1 MNHPEGGSAPLRK
14 TALHGRHVAL
24 GARMVPFAGFE
35 MPVQYTGVIEEH
47 RAVRTAAGLF
57 DVSHMGEFRLRG
69 PDAVRLA
76 DLLVPTSV
84 AALPPGRVAYSGLL
98 TEAGGFVD
106 DVLVYRIGDREV
118 LFVVNA
124 ANLDKDREWFLEH
137 RAGFDVEF
145 TDESDETALIALQGP
160 RSREILAGLAE
171 GFDPLAQKYYR
182 WAAGRVAGRPAMVSR
197 TGYTGE
203 IGFEIFVAPGD
214 APAVWDALLAAG
226 RGLGLLPAGLG
237 ARDTLRLEAAMPLYG
252 NDIDETTTPLE
263 ADLEF
268 IVHWDKD
275 RFLGKEALVV
285 QRQRGVPRKRVG
297 FEVRGRG
304 IARHGYP
311 VWLDGKQVSRVTSG
325 TMAPF
330 LGRAI
335 GMTYLP
341 ADRAEPGVEI
351 EVEVRGRRLPA
362 VTVPLPFYRRPRK
375 KKAVRRNQD
384 GGGA

>member
-1 MNHPEGGSAPLRK
+1 MSQPEGGAAPLRK
-14 TALHGRHVAL
+14 TPLHDRHVAL

-69 PDAVRLA
+69 KDAVRFA
-76 DLLVPTSV
+76 DFLVPTSV
-84 AALPPGRVAYSGLL
+84 AKLEPGRVAYSGLL
-98 TEAGGFVD
+98 TEKGTFVD
-106 DVLVYRIGDREV
+106 DVLVYRIAENEV

-124 ANLDKDREWFLEH
+124 ANLEKDRDWFLAHKE
-137 RAGFDVEF
+137 GFDVEF
-145 TDESDETALIALQGP
+145 VDESDETALVALQGP
-160 RSREILAGLAE
+160 RSKEILAGLAE
-171 GFDPLAQKYYR
+171 GFDAKAQKYYR
-182 WAAGRVAGRPAMVSR
+182 WATGKVAGRPAMASR

-203 IGFEIFVAPGD
+203 IGFEIFLAPGD
-214 APAVWDALLAAG
+214 AAAVWDALLEAG
-226 RGLGLLPAGLG
+226 KDLGLLPAGLG

-268 IVHWDKD
+268 IVHWDKES
-275 RFLGKEALVV
+275 FLGKEALVA
-285 QRQRGVPRKRVG
+285 QREAGVPRKRVG

-304 IARHGYP
+304 IARHGHP
-311 VWLDGKQVSRVTSG
+311 VWLDGERVSEVTSG

-330 LGRAI
+330 LGKAI

-341 ADRAEPGVEI
+341 ARRAEPGVEI
-351 EVEVRGRRLPA
+351 EIEVRGRRLPA
-362 VTVPLPFYRRPRK
+362 VTVPLPFYRRPK
-375 KKAVRRNQD
+375 KRARRNQD
-384 GGGA
+384 GGAA